1 MAVHRPGPAR
11 SAHKAET
18 TYIFEGALTGVDA
31 DADTFTVAV
40 EEGNKA
46 ARTYPGE
53 QTFTI
58 EDGYTK
64 VGVGEVEKRASRTW
78 WVSRSA
84 AH

>member
-1 MAVHRPGPAR
+1 M
-11 SAHKAET
+11 
-18 TYIFEGALTGVDA
+18 DA

-46 ARTYPGE
+46 AGTYPGE

-84 AH
+84 ADQGQHTRKDLPGAPSVGRDGQGWR

>member
-1 MAVHRPGPAR
+1 M
-11 SAHKAET
+11 
-18 TYIFEGALTGVDA
+18 DA

-64 VGVGEVEKRASRTW
+64 VGVGEVEKRASRT
-78 WVSRSA
+78 
-84 AH
+84 